1 MREVEFMEGGR
12 AEKAKKEIEWEK
24 ARAFARG
31 LESMFRGGKAKIR
44 ARTRIRIKEFLV
56 SLGEKERGCLEGA
69 YKKAPEK
76 ERKLFLK
83 ALMYFMFWLGT
94 GKTGQSNLK
103 ETIRRMSRDGARLG
117 EFYDYL
123 VQYRD
128 KKLKGRG
135 VRLASLVSAMDRD
148 TNMGEEYYSWFS
160 EEFNIP
166 PEGVWTSYPTFFTG
180 KTPKELGEARE
191 KINWRALRNI
201 LSSVYGMYVGHAAL
215 GRIEEYVEN
224 GQMAKLAFQNKKRA
238 ARIASLLFQFGIKDI
253 SQNGNKL
260 TLGLRETIYQAR
272 KQVEEEPAIELN
284 KGFLER
290 YLRYFTA
297 HGMDRGKAEE
307 ITKIFSEGDKWGAI
321 DKMCRMAL
329 RICKKEYL
337 VMGEKKYTFGKQGKK
352 MVSDFKKNVGKQ
364 GDASLLKLYEMIA
377 NEDYTRAL
385 HRIRAILDSIDSVRE
400 EYPGIFSS

>member
-1 MREVEFMEGGR
+1 MEGR
-12 AEKAKKEIEWEK
+12 MAEKAKKEIEWEK

-31 LESMFRGGKAKIR
+31 LESMLKGGKAKIP
-44 ARTRIRIKEFLV
+44 ARTRMKIKEFLA
-56 SLGEKERGCLEGA
+56 SLGEREGSWIKDV
-69 YKKAPEK
+69 YKKSGEK

-83 ALMYFMFWLGT
+83 ALMYFIFWLGT
-94 GKTGQSNLK
+94 EKTGQRNLK
-103 ETIRRMSRDGARLG
+103 ETIGRMSRDGARLG

-128 KKLKGRG
+128 KKIKGRG

-148 TNMGEEYYSWFS
+148 INMGEEYYSWFS

-180 KTPKELGEARE
+180 KTPKELRDARK

-215 GRIEEYVEN
+215 GRIEEYVKN

-260 TLGLRETIYQAR
+260 SLGLRETIYQAR
-272 KQVEEEPAIELN
+272 KQVEGGPAIELN
-284 KGFLER
+284 KRFLER
-290 YLRYFTA
+290 YLKYFTA
-297 HGMDRGKAEE
+297 HGLDRGKAEE
-307 ITKIFSEGDKWGAI
+307 ITRIFERGNKWEAI
-321 DKMCRMAL
+321 DRMCRMAL

-337 VMGEKKYTFGKQGKK
+337 VMGEKKYKFGKMGKK

-377 NEDYTRAL
+377 EEDYTRAL
-385 HRIRAILDSIDSVRE
+385 HRLRAILDSIDSVRE
-400 EYPGIFSS
+400 GYPNIFSS